1 MTEKIVGAIKI
12 SYTGSIIF
20 WPTCRVADRPHGPNG
35 FLGDEARAAFSGMT
49 LPRTGQRGESEYTEP
64 NRIALHKPTFTGLI
78 RTMPNWTSESPTT
91 RSEYAGRERHFSI
104 QLVLPRTVRR
114 RCLGCQECQS
124 KSKTG
129 HASSAPACDLYAFLV
144 TVQ

>member
-1 MTEKIVGAIKI
+1 M
-12 SYTGSIIF
+12 
-20 WPTCRVADRPHGPNG
+20 
-35 FLGDEARAAFSGMT
+35 RAM
-49 LPRTGQRGESEYTEP
+49 LPLSVWNCQVKYFY
-64 NRIALHKPTFTGLI
+64 LHKFTVPVLMVLRLNYWRAWMVKPEVSLADPI
-78 RTMPNWTSESPTT
+78 RAITSGWPTT